1 MLGAAEKK
9 LARLGLTPMQMRVAA
24 QRGAEL
30 HTPPSARL
38 LPESKPKW
46 RGPGKPK
53 VGLRAT
59 LNAAAGGA
67 VWRRWR
73 PAPWVGWTGAP
84 LRRNGS
90 R

>member
-1 MLGAAEKK
+1 MLGAAERK

-53 VGLRAT
+53 VGAQGYFKRSCRRCRLAEMEARAMGR
-59 LNAAAGGA
+59 LDGRAL
-67 VWRRWR
+67 
-73 PAPWVGWTGAP
+73 APQ
-84 LRRNGS
+84 RQ
-90 R
+90 